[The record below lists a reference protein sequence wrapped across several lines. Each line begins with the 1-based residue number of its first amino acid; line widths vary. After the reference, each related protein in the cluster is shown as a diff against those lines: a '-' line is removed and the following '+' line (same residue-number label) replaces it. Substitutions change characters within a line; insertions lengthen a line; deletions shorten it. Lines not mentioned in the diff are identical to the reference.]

1 MPTVLFIQP
10 TQYGPDGGLCKQN
23 KIHLPGLVFPLLA
36 ALTPDHWDV
45 RLLLEV
51 VDEVDV
57 DAEIAQGVDLVAIG
71 AMGYAIY
78 RGVEIAD
85 AFRAR
90 GVTVVFGGYMA
101 SMVPEQ
107 VLKHADSVVIG
118 DAEISWPLVLAD
130 FERDGKLER
139 IYDHPVHDLSDLPL
153 PRYELLTDKPL
164 GTQLPVQAGRGC
176 PHTCSFCSISCIYEG
191 RYLHRP
197 VDGVM
202 RDIKRVKELG
212 FSGFYLLDDNIVSN
226 PGFLQQLCDRI
237 EPLGMTWSSQC
248 SLNLARNPK
257 LLERVAASGCN
268 LLSLGLESISQ
279 EGLDGVGKP
288 WVKAAEHEELLGRLR
303 DAGIMAS
310 SEMIVGLDS
319 DTPESIQATLDFINR
334 ARIAIPRYYILTP
347 IPGSELY
354 RQLDDEGRLITHDWE
369 RFDGSQ
375 AVHTTPHLEPEQLTE
390 LYWWLNRQTFSLRSI
405 LRRTLLNPA
414 ARKQLGLHLFAFA
427 VNLHYRRYVMK
438 RVPPNIF

>member
-10 TQYGPDGGLCKQN
+10 TQYGPDGALCKQK
-23 KIHLPGLVFPLLA
+23 KIHLPGLVFPHLA
-36 ALTPDHWDV
+36 AMTPDHWQV

-57 DAEIAQGVDLVAIG
+57 EAEITRGVDLVAIG

-101 SMVPEQ
+101 SMVAGK
-107 VLKHADSVVIG
+107 VLEHADSVVIG
-118 DAEISWPLVLAD
+118 DAEISWPMVLAD
-130 FERDGKLER
+130 FERDGKLKR
-139 IYDHPVHDLSDLPL
+139 TYDHPVSDLNDLPL
-153 PRYELLTDKPL
+153 PRYELLTEKPL
-164 GTQLPVQAGRGC
+164 GTMLPVQAGRGC
-176 PHTCSFCSISCIYEG
+176 PHLCSFCSVACIYKG

-197 VDGVM
+197 VDDVM

-212 FSGFYLLDDNIVSN
+212 FSGFYLLDDNIVAN
-226 PGFLQQLCDRI
+226 PGFLGQLCDRI

-248 SLNLARNPK
+248 SLNLARNPA
-257 LLERVAASGCN
+257 LLERVAKSGCN

-279 EGLDGVGKP
+279 AGLDGMGKP

-303 DAGIMAS
+303 DAGIMGS

-319 DTPESIQATLDFINR
+319 DTPESIRATLDFVNR
-334 ARIAIPRYYILTP
+334 ARIAIPRFYILTP
-347 IPGSELY
+347 IPGSALYDELKA
-354 RQLDDEGRLITHDWE
+354 QGRLVTDEWE

-375 AVHTTPHLEPEQLTE
+375 AVHTPTHMGAEQLTE
-390 LYWWLNRQTFSLRSI
+390 LYWWLNRQIFSWRSI
-405 LRRTLLNPA
+405 LHRTLLNPA
-414 ARKQLGLHLFAFA
+414 ARKQPGLHLFAFG

>member
-10 TQYGPDGGLCKQN
+10 TQYGPDGSLCKQK
-23 KIHLPGLVFPLLA
+23 KIHLPGLVFPHLA
-36 ALTPDHWDV
+36 AMTPAHWDV

-51 VDEVDV
+51 VDEVDIE
-57 DAEIAQGVDLVAIG
+57 AEISKGVDLVAIG

-101 SMVPEQ
+101 SMVAEK
-107 VLKHADSVVIG
+107 VLEHADSVVIG
-118 DAEISWPLVLAD
+118 DAEISWPMVLAD
-130 FERDGKLER
+130 FDRDGTLER
-139 IYDHPVHDLSDLPL
+139 TYDHPVTDLSDLPL
-153 PRYELLTDKPL
+153 PRYELLTAKPL
-164 GTQLPVQAGRGC
+164 GTMLPVQAGRGC
-176 PHTCSFCSISCIYEG
+176 PHLCSFCSVACIYKG

-197 VDGVM
+197 VDDVM

-212 FSGFYLLDDNIVSN
+212 FKGFYLLDDNIVAN
-226 PGFLQQLCDRI
+226 PGFLGQLCDRI
-237 EPLGMTWSSQC
+237 EPLGMTWASQC
-248 SLNLARNPK
+248 SLNLARNPE
-257 LLERVAASGCN
+257 LLRRVAASGCN

-279 EGLDGVGKP
+279 EALDDVGKP
-288 WVKAAEHEELLGRLR
+288 WVKVAEHEELLGRLR
-303 DAGIMAS
+303 DAGIMGS

-319 DTPESIQATLDFINR
+319 DTPESIRETLAFINR
-334 ARIAIPRYYILTP
+334 ARIAIPRFYILTP

-354 RQLDDEGRLITHDWE
+354 HQLDAEGRLVTHEWE

-375 AVHTTPHLEPEQLTE
+375 AVHNPTHLKAEQLTE
-390 LYWWLNRQTFSLRSI
+390 LYWWLNRQIFSWRSI

-414 ARKQLGLHLFAFA
+414 ARRQPGMHLFAFG
-427 VNLHYRRYVMK
+427 VNMHYRRYVMK

>member
-10 TQYGPDGGLCKQN
+10 TQYGPDGSLCKQK
-23 KIHLPGLVFPLLA
+23 KIHLPGLVFPHLA
-36 ALTPDHWDV
+36 AMTPDHWQV

-51 VDEVDV
+51 VDEVDIE
-57 DAEIAQGVDLVAIG
+57 AEISKGVDLVAIG

-101 SMVPEQ
+101 SMVAEK
-107 VLKHADSVVIG
+107 VLEHADSVVIG
-118 DAEISWPLVLAD
+118 DAEISWPMVLAD
-130 FERDGKLER
+130 FERDGTLER
-139 IYDHPVHDLSDLPL
+139 TYDHPVTDLSDLPL
-153 PRYELLTDKPL
+153 PRYELLTEKPL
-164 GTQLPVQAGRGC
+164 GTMLPVQAGRGC
-176 PHTCSFCSISCIYEG
+176 PHLCSFCSVACIYKG

-197 VDGVM
+197 VDDVM

-212 FSGFYLLDDNIVSN
+212 FKGFYLLDDNIVAN
-226 PGFLQQLCDRI
+226 PGFLGQLCDRI
-237 EPLGMTWSSQC
+237 EPLGMTWASQC

-279 EGLDGVGKP
+279 EALDDVGKP
-288 WVKAAEHEELLGRLR
+288 WVKVAEHEELLGRLR
-303 DAGIMAS
+303 DAGIMGS

-319 DTPESIQATLDFINR
+319 DTPESIRETLAFIDR
-334 ARIAIPRYYILTP
+334 ARVAIPRFYILTP

-354 RQLDDEGRLITHDWE
+354 HQLDAEGRLVTHEWE

-375 AVHTTPHLEPEQLTE
+375 AVHNPTHLKAEQLTE
-390 LYWWLNRQTFSLRSI
+390 LYWWLNRQIFSWRSI
-405 LRRTLLNPA
+405 MRRTLLNPA
-414 ARKQLGLHLFAFA
+414 ARKQPGMHLFAFG
-427 VNLHYRRYVMK
+427 VNMHYRRYVMK

>member
-10 TQYGPDGGLCKQN
+10 TQYGPDGALCKQK
-23 KIHLPGLVFPLLA
+23 KIHLPGLVFPHLA
-36 ALTPDHWDV
+36 AMTPDHWQV

-57 DAEIAQGVDLVAIG
+57 EAEITRGVDLVAIG

-101 SMVPEQ
+101 SMVAGK
-107 VLKHADSVVIG
+107 VLEHADSVVIG
-118 DAEISWPLVLAD
+118 DAEISWPMVLAD
-130 FERDGKLER
+130 FERDGKLQR
-139 IYDHPVHDLSDLPL
+139 TYDHPVSDLNDLPL
-153 PRYELLTDKPL
+153 PRYELLTEKPL
-164 GTQLPVQAGRGC
+164 GTMLPVQAGRGC
-176 PHTCSFCSISCIYEG
+176 PHLCSFCSVACIYKG

-197 VDGVM
+197 VDDVM

-212 FSGFYLLDDNIVSN
+212 FSGFYLLDDNIVAN
-226 PGFLQQLCDRI
+226 PGFLGQLCDRI

-248 SLNLARNPK
+248 SLNLARNPA
-257 LLERVAASGCN
+257 LLERVAKSGCN

-279 EGLDGVGKP
+279 AGLDGMGKP

-303 DAGIMAS
+303 DAGIMGS

-319 DTPESIQATLDFINR
+319 DTPESIRATLDFVNR
-334 ARIAIPRYYILTP
+334 ARIAIPRFYILTP
-347 IPGSELY
+347 IPGSALYDELKA
-354 RQLDDEGRLITHDWE
+354 QGRLVTDEWE

-375 AVHTTPHLEPEQLTE
+375 AVHTPTHMGAEQLTE
-390 LYWWLNRQTFSLRSI
+390 LYWWLNRQIFSWRSI
-405 LRRTLLNPA
+405 LHRTLLNPA
-414 ARKQLGLHLFAFA
+414 ARKQPGLHLFAFG

>member
-10 TQYGPDGGLCKQN
+10 TQYGPDGGLCKQK

-45 RLLLEV
+45 RLLIEV

-57 DAEIAQGVDLVAIG
+57 DAEIARGVDLVAIG

-85 AFRAR
+85 AFRER

-107 VLKHADSVVIG
+107 VLEHADSVVIG
-118 DAEISWPLVLAD
+118 DAEISWPMVLAD
-130 FERDGKLER
+130 FERDGQLER
-139 IYDHPVHDLSDLPL
+139 IYDHPVHDLSGLPL
-153 PRYELLTDKPL
+153 PRYELLMEKPL

-176 PHTCSFCSISCIYEG
+176 PHTCSFCSVSCIYEG

-197 VDGVM
+197 ADEVM
-202 RDIKRVKELG
+202 RDIKHVKSLG
-212 FSGFYLLDDNIVSN
+212 FPGFYLLDDNIVSN
-226 PGFLQQLCDRI
+226 PGFLRQLCDRI

-248 SLNLARNPK
+248 SLNLARNPA

-268 LLSLGLESISQ
+268 LLSLGIESISQ
-279 EGLDGVGKP
+279 DALDGVGKP
-288 WVKAAEHEELLGRLR
+288 WVKAAEHEVLLGRLR
-303 DAGIMAS
+303 DAGIMGS

-319 DTPESIQATLDFINR
+319 DTPESIQATLEFVNR
-334 ARIAIPRYYILTP
+334 ARIAIPRFYILTP
-347 IPGSELY
+347 IPGSALY
-354 RQLDDEGRLITHDWE
+354 RELDEAGRLITHDWE

-390 LYWWLNRQTFSLRSI
+390 LYWWLNRQIFSMRSI

-414 ARKQLGLHLFAFA
+414 ARKQPGLHLFAFA